1 MSHFAL
7 RHALDLRN
15 ETTSQRRCLIF
26 LAAKRRQQQSLS
38 LRSGAILRR
47 NQTGPARETH
57 WTGTSAIPPHPPP
70 LTYRQNETIAL
81 SNCLIFR
88 RKPPVSGSPPRLV
101 TNDAF

>member
-1 MSHFAL
+1 M
-7 RHALDLRN
+7 
-15 ETTSQRRCLIF
+15 F

-47 NQTGPARETH
+47 NQTGPARETQ
-57 WTGTSAIPPHPPP
+57 WTGTSATPPSPD
-70 LTYRQNETIAL
+70 LQNETIAL